1 MLSSSSRQQKG
12 EGPEHCQGTQVV
24 DARED
29 GLSRGR
35 WVREKRGRGPVPGD
49 HHWGV
54 RWAVES
60 VGKPL
65 PSRQTWFSESHV
77 GNNLILGKGK
87 KAAEGAVSWEAEAE
101 GGA

>member
-1 MLSSSSRQQKG
+1 MLSSSSRQQEG
-12 EGPEHCQGTQVV
+12 EGPGCCQGTQVV

-35 WVREKRGRGPVPGD
+35 WVREERGRGTVPGD

-54 RWAVES
+54 WWAVES

-77 GNNLILGKGK
+77 GSR
-87 KAAEGAVSWEAEAE
+87 VM
-101 GGA
+101 